1 MIFFTNKISLL
12 VWLCTGLFLLST
24 ELEWNLEWKNFP
36 SLTFYDARHFKLR
49 ELYRPDENC
58 FWAESVIFYVAAG
71 FPSHWLKYCILQ
83 RGNLEVRGNIKP
95 ILSLLSAKYWFWHY
109 QSTQHHCSNILPGI
123 RDDFEWHD
131 LQGRGDIFLYT
142 PCSLENILLG
152 KIFHDYNP
160 QGKYQ
165 AHIPVCRSHH
175 SKSSLLPGVQF

>member
-1 MIFFTNKISLL
+1 MEKLSKFDFLWCPTLQVTRVVPAGWKL
-12 VWLCTGLFLLST
+12 LLS
-24 ELEWNLEWKNFP
+24 WKCY
-36 SLTFYDARHFKLR
+36 LL
-49 ELYRPDENC
+49 C
-58 FWAESVIFYVAAG
+58 AAG

-109 QSTQHHCSNILPGI
+109 QSTQHHCSDILPGI
-123 RDDFEWHD
+123 RDGFEWHD
-131 LQGRGDIFLYT
+131 LQGWYFPIHTLLPGECIGKYSPGTIF
-142 PCSLENILLG
+142 N
-152 KIFHDYNP
+152 DYNP